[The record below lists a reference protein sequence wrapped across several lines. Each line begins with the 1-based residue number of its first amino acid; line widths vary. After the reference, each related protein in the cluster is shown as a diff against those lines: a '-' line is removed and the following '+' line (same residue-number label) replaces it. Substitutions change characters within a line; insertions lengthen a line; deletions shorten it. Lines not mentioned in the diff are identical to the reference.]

1 MEFTKPQIIK
11 NKLAELRAA
20 IYDYEED
27 LPQWNTRIGQYTGE
41 GVYSDVEAN
50 WQPFSVG
57 ETWIPEF
64 HLTRW
69 FKRQVKIPA
78 ELTGKKVLLDLNTGG
93 EGLVHINGTIVSGL
107 SSYSFGSL
115 MDRSRVVLTQSG
127 VAGEVFNVEVEATL
141 NYGEKNLKS
150 LEGITDIVYT
160 FEKAKMVVA
169 NEEVE
174 ACYFDI
180 NTAFEAMQVL
190 KNPMSNVMNSA
201 LLLDEKIDETF
212 ASITKD
218 DYVYSKVA
226 DALISS
232 VSCLDFDM
240 GRDMLLAG
248 IPAAREVLAKKL
260 EAINAPGH
268 ALIRFVGQG
277 HIDTAWLWTIR
288 ESVRKTARTMS
299 NVLALM
305 DQYSDFTF
313 AFSQPQLFEFMK
325 EHYPEIYKRMK
336 VRIAEG
342 RLELVGNAWVEMD
355 VNIPSGEALIRQLL
369 YGRAFFMEEFGKAS
383 EVYYMP
389 DVFGY
394 TWALPQI
401 MKRSGIK
408 YFFTSKIVH
417 NEVTRFP
424 HSLFNWQGVDGT
436 RMLSY
441 MQRINYNG
449 LYTPKT
455 VDSLYRRFDEKHLS
469 ENLLMTYGFGDG
481 GGGPVYEM
489 VETGKRLQEFPGLQK
504 TQFGTAADFFKD
516 NEAIKDDLPVWNDEM
531 YFEMHRG
538 TFTAQARTKMQN
550 RECEQL
556 YRKAEITA
564 SMAMLCD
571 TFEAPNAE
579 LLPGYKR
586 LLTNQFHDI
595 LPGSSIAQV
604 HEQIEEDYASVREI
618 GVTVLDRARNT
629 VLKSIPH
636 QIGDIAVFNYLSW
649 QHCGYVYLENGPDYK
664 AVKDKTTGKVS
675 PCTCV
680 EKDGKQY
687 LCFEAEVAPLGV
699 GIYES
704 TTFEETKE
712 ADIATS
718 AYCLENEYLKV
729 CINDNGELESVYDKE
744 ANRQVLKESSNV
756 LAIYEDKPAQ
766 SDAWDIDLEY
776 RNKKW
781 CAKPIEEPRLISNSP
796 SIAIVRTKRSFNK
809 STFIQDIILRKDSKR
824 IDFETHVDWQERQKL
839 LKAEFAL
846 DVLVNKAT
854 YEIQF
859 GAIERSSYGN
869 TSQDQAKFEVCAHKW
884 ADMSESG
891 YGVAIL
897 NDCKYGYDAIENN
910 LRLTLLTASIQP
922 DPQADIG
929 EQHFTYS
936 LLPHTASWQE
946 GGVVQAGYELNIPLE
961 GFVCTDDVAK
971 GIDFATMISTTS
983 DNVIVDTV
991 KAAED
996 GRGLII
1002 RVYEAIGSKTNVSVH
1017 TGFDLA
1023 RVIECNLM
1031 EDDEEKLTNDIH
1043 SFDFCIKP
1051 YEIKTF
1057 RLIHN
1062 GTKK

>member
-11 NKLAELRAA
+11 NKLAELRLA
-20 IYDYEED
+20 IYDYEAD
-27 LPQWNTRIGQYTGE
+27 LPQWSTRIGQYTEE
-41 GVYSDVEAN
+41 GVYADIEPD
-50 WQPFSVG
+50 WQPFAIG
-57 ETWIPEF
+57 DTWVPAF

-69 FKRQVKIPA
+69 FKRQVEIPA
-78 ELTGKKVLLDLNTGG
+78 ALDGQKVFLDINTGG
-93 EGLVHINGTIVSGL
+93 EGLVRVDGKIVSGL

-115 MDRSRVVLTQSG
+115 MDRSRVLLVEKA
-127 VAGEVFNVEVEATL
+127 VAGQVFDVEVEASL

-150 LEGITDIVYT
+150 LDGINEIIYK
-160 FEKAKMVVA
+160 FEKAKLVVV
-169 NEEVE
+169 NEEAQ
-174 ACYFDI
+174 ACWFDI
-180 NTAFEAMQVL
+180 NTAFEAMLVL

-201 LLLDEKIDETF
+201 LLLDEGLGESLE
-212 ASITKD
+212 SITKD
-218 DYVYSKVA
+218 DYVYSKVV
-226 DALISS
+226 DALISA

-240 GRDMLLAG
+240 GRDTLLAG
-248 IPAAREVLAKKL
+248 VPAAREVLASKL
-260 EAINAPGH
+260 KAINAPGH

-305 DQYSDFTF
+305 DQYDDFTF
-313 AFSQPQLFEFMK
+313 AFSQPQLFEFIK
-325 EHYPEIYKRMK
+325 DHYPEIYERMK

-355 VNIPSGEALIRQLL
+355 VNLPSGEALIRQLL
-369 YGRAFFMEEFGKAS
+369 YGRAYFMEEFGKAS
-383 EVYYMP
+383 DVYYMP

-401 MKRSGIK
+401 IKRSGIK

-436 RMLSY
+436 RVMSY

-455 VDSLYRRFDEKHLS
+455 VDSLYRRFDEKHIS

-489 VETGKRLQEFPGLQK
+489 LETGKRLQEFPGLQK

-516 NEAIKDDLPVWNDEM
+516 NEAVKDELPTWNDEM

-550 RECEQL
+550 RECELL
-556 YRKAEITA
+556 YRNAEIMA
-564 SMAMLCD
+564 SMAMIYG
-571 TFEAPNAE
+571 TFDSPNAE

-595 LPGSSIAQV
+595 LPGSSIAEV
-604 HEQIEEDYASVREI
+604 YDEIEDDYAKVRGI
-618 GVTVLDRARNT
+618 GETVLERARKVVLDNT
-629 VLKSIPH
+629 EH
-636 QIGDIAVFNYLSW
+636 QAGDIAVFNYLSW
-649 QHCGYVYLENGPDYK
+649 QHRGFVHVENGPDYA
-664 AVKDKTTGKVS
+664 AVKDKATGKIS
-675 PCTCV
+675 PCTRI
-680 EKDGKQY
+680 EKDGRKY
-687 LCFEAEVAPLGV
+687 LCFEAEVSPMGV
-699 GIYES
+699 GVYEPAVAVAI
-704 TTFEETKE
+704 
-712 ADIATS
+712 ADTNIAKS

-729 CINDNGELESVYDKE
+729 SINDKGELESVYDKE
-744 ANRQVLKESSNV
+744 AAREVLAAPSNV
-756 LAIYEDKPAQ
+756 LAVYEDKPAQ

-781 CAKPIEEPRLISNSP
+781 CAQPIEEPQLIKNSP
-796 SIAIVRTKRSFNK
+796 LMAIVRVKRSFHK
-809 STFIQDIILRKDSKR
+809 STFTQDIILRKGSKR
-824 IDFETHVDWQERQKL
+824 IDFETHADWQECQKL

-846 DVLVNKAT
+846 DILANKAT

-859 GAIERSSYGN
+859 GAIERSNYSN
-869 TSQDQAKFEVCAHKW
+869 ISQDRAKFEVCGHKW

-891 YGVAIL
+891 YGAAIL
-897 NDCKYGYDAIENN
+897 NNCKYGYDAMENN

-929 EQHFTYS
+929 EQCFTYS
-936 LLPHTASWQE
+936 LLPHVATWQE
-946 GGVVQAGYELNIPLE
+946 GGVVQEGYELNVPLE
-961 GFVCTDDVAK
+961 GLVCTDDVTKKA
-971 GIDFATMISTTS
+971 DVASVVSSTS
-983 DNVIVDTV
+983 DNVIVDTI

-1002 RVYEAIGSKTNVSVH
+1002 RVYEATGSKTNASLH

-1023 RVIECNLM
+1023 SVGECNMM
-1031 EDDEEKLTNDIH
+1031 EDDEDRLPHNLK

-1057 RLIHN
+1057 RLMLSN
-1062 GTKK
+1062 TK

>member
-11 NKLAELRAA
+11 NKLNELRAS

-27 LPQWNTRIGQYTGE
+27 LLQWSTRTGQYTGE
-41 GVYSDVEAN
+41 GVYSDVEVD
-50 WQPFSVG
+50 WQSFEVG
-57 ETWIPEF
+57 DTWIPAF

-69 FKRQVKIPA
+69 FKRQVEIPA
-78 ELTGKKVLLDLNTGG
+78 VLDGKKVFLDLNTGG
-93 EGLVHINGTIVSGL
+93 EGLVRVDGTIVSGL

-115 MDRSRVVLTQSG
+115 MDRSRVLLTENAK
-127 VAGEVFNVEVEATL
+127 AGQVFDVEVEASL

-160 FEKAKMVVA
+160 FEKAKMVIV
-169 NEEVE
+169 NEEAE
-174 ACYFDI
+174 SCWFDI
-180 NTAFEAMQVL
+180 NTTYEAMLVL
-190 KNPMSNVMNSA
+190 KNPMSNITNSA
-201 LLLDEKIDETF
+201 LLLDEKLGETLET
-212 ASITKD
+212 ITKD
-218 DYVYSKVA
+218 DYVYSRVA
-226 DALISS
+226 DALISA

-240 GRDMLLAG
+240 GREALLAG
-248 IPAAREVLAKKL
+248 VPKARKVLAKKL
-260 EAINAPGH
+260 KAINAPGH

-305 DQYSDFTF
+305 DQYPDFTF

-325 EHYPEIYKRMK
+325 EHYPEIYERMK

-355 VNIPSGEALIRQLL
+355 VNIPSGETLIRQLL
-369 YGRAFFMEEFGKAS
+369 YGRAFFMKEFGQVS
-383 EVYYMP
+383 DVYYMP

-401 MKRSGIK
+401 IKRSGIK

-436 RMLSY
+436 RVMSY

-455 VDSLYRRFDEKHLS
+455 IDSLYRRFDEKHIS
-469 ENLLMTYGFGDG
+469 ENLLMTYGYGDG
-481 GGGPVYEM
+481 GGGPVHEM
-489 VETGKRLQEFPGLQK
+489 IETGKRLQEFPGLQK
-504 TQFGTAADFFKD
+504 TQFGTAIDFFKD
-516 NEAIKDDLPVWNDEM
+516 NEAVRDELPTWNDEM

-538 TFTAQARTKMQN
+538 TFTAQAKTKKYN
-550 RECEQL
+550 RESELL
-556 YRKAEITA
+556 YRKAEIAA
-564 SMAMLCD
+564 SMAMLVG
-571 TFEAPNAE
+571 TFDSPNAE

-595 LPGSSIAQV
+595 LPGSSIAEV
-604 HEQIEEDYASVREI
+604 YDEIDGDYANVQKI
-618 GVTVLDRARNT
+618 GEKVLDRARKTILEN
-629 VLKSIPH
+629 VEH

-649 QHCGYVYLENGPDYK
+649 QHRGYVYIENAPYYT
-664 AVKDKTTGKVS
+664 AVKDKATGKTT
-675 PCTCV
+675 PCV
-680 EKDGKQY
+680 HIERDGRKY
-687 LCFEAEVAPLGV
+687 LCFEAEVAPLGI
-699 GIYES
+699 GLYELV
-704 TTFEETKE
+704 EPTKTDE
-712 ADIATS
+712 ANIAKD
-718 AYCLENEYLKV
+718 AYCLENEYLKIS
-729 CINDNGELESVYDKE
+729 INENGELAEVYDKE
-744 ANRQVLKESSNV
+744 ADRQVLIKPSNV
-756 LAIYEDKPAQ
+756 LAVYEDKPAQ

-781 CAKPIEEPRLISNSP
+781 CAQIVTEPQLIHNSP
-796 SIAIVRTKRSFNK
+796 MMAIVRVKRSFHE
-809 STFIQDIILRKDSKR
+809 STFTQDIILRKGSKR
-824 IDFETHVDWQERQKL
+824 IDFETHANWQERQKL

-846 DVLVNKAT
+846 DILANKAT

-859 GAIERSSYGN
+859 GAIERSTYGN
-869 TSQDQAKFEVCAHKW
+869 TSQDRAKFEVCGHKW

-897 NDCKYGYDAIENN
+897 NNCKYGYDAIENN
-910 LRLTLLTASIQP
+910 LRLTLLTASVQP

-929 EQHFTYS
+929 DQYFTYS
-936 LLPHTASWQE
+936 LLPHTSGWQE
-946 GGVVQAGYELNIPLE
+946 ANVVQAGYELNVPLE
-961 GFVCTDDVAK
+961 GFMCKDEVTKEADCTS
-971 GIDFATMISTTS
+971 MIAGAS

-1002 RVYEAIGSKTNVSVH
+1002 RVYEAVGSKTNTSLQ

-1023 RVIECNLM
+1023 DVIECNMM
-1031 EDDEEKLTNDIH
+1031 EDDETNLLH
-1043 SFDFCIKP
+1043 NTRSFDFCIKP

-1057 RLIHN
+1057 RLMLN
-1062 GTKK
+1062 TTK